1 MPFLLV
7 LTFLSPSLTFL
18 SPFLAFLSPFLALP
32 LAPPPLPLVFRH
44 EHPPASQTFENIAD
58 ASATAFQLLVAQN
71 TMSVDEMLPA
81 SPPLYA
87 LTIPYDLF
95 TLARCGIKRMGV
107 GSAADPTDGED
118 GDGDNGSFR
127 SSRPVGLQR
136 QLSGFQVLESPS
148 LPSASTC
155 FDYASPVLPSA
166 STCFHRAS
174 TMLPVCL
181 PSGFQVTS
189 GEHATRVMFQQRQ
202 IEEYSECYYGTPQ
215 PAHPPK
221 GDAQRTPRLLLT
233 LP

>member
-7 LTFLSPSLTFL
+7 LTFLSPSL
-18 SPFLAFLSPFLALP
+18 AFLSPLLAFLI
-32 LAPPPLPLVFRH
+32 FRH

-136 QLSGFQVLESPS
+136 QLSGFQVPESPS
-148 LPSASTC
+148 LPVLPPC
-155 FDYASPVLPSA
+155 FDHASPVLPSA

-174 TMLPVCL
+174 TMLPIASQCFHRASPVL
-181 PSGFQVTS
+181 PSGLPSGLQVTS